1 MVKRSLFVA
10 LLIGMVSF
18 IGSAFAA
25 DIVDKDH
32 IPIVIDANEI
42 VSEGLYTD
50 TQCYAH
56 THKYGERCSELHPVF
71 VSFAVSGETAGNDTI
86 ANEKLPINADFNW
99 RQERPG

>member
-25 DIVDKDH
+25 DLVDKDH
-32 IPIVIDANEI
+32 IPIVTDANEI
-42 VSEGLYTD
+42 VNTD
-50 TQCYAH
+50 TQYAH

-71 VSFAVSGETAGNDTI
+71 VSFAVSGETADNDVV